1 MRRRR
6 HFNYNT
12 MCFSPRS
19 TVHGPQKKYRGLLWS
34 VDCRLSTSGFTFIEI
49 LMTLTVIALLFVP
62 IMQLFSNSL
71 YSTNDNLEAI
81 TAMNLAQSEMERV
94 INLNYTKDQ
103 LRKLGTE
110 IIPPVDKPALE
121 LNKTLWRVKRE
132 TIEESDPL
140 EVHVSVYKEGQPEKT
155 MVRLVTLIEDLMWD
169 QVKEVSST

>member
-1 MRRRR
+1 MLEGRGKREEGSKRSSFLPSSFP
-6 HFNYNT
+6 HLPSSI
-12 MCFSPRS
+12 SPLPS
-19 TVHGPQKKYRGLLWS
+19 EK
-34 VDCRLSTSGFTFIEI
+34 GFTFIEI

>member
-1 MRRRR
+1 
-6 HFNYNT
+6 
-12 MCFSPRS
+12 MCFKQVRS
-19 TVHGPQKKYRGLLWS
+19 QGFGVRSKRPFSCSQLRTPNSEL
-34 VDCRLSTSGFTFIEI
+34 GFTFIEI

-103 LRKLGTE
+103 LRKLGAE
-110 IIPPVDKPALE
+110 IIPPVDKPPLE

-169 QVKEVSST
+169 QVKQVSST